1 MTLGQEIRYYRKKK
15 GLTQTAFGAL
25 FGMSKQAVY
34 SWETGLYSPDISVL
48 LKMADFFQ
56 IPICILVGRP
66 GMYCKGSEEHGNSC
80 DFCASITEDDSH
92 IIRAIHALPPEKQ
105 EAIKTLLNINGK
117 NKVLQKEAVALRQP
131 LFEWLAASG

>member
-56 IPICILVGRP
+56 IPICILVSRP

-105 EAIKTLLNINGK
+105 EAIKTLLNIDDK
-117 NKVLQKEAVALRQP
+117 K
-131 LFEWLAASG
+131 